1 MIKDAPGRIPT
12 VKKWIVVNAFIRNL
26 YLVVRKNMPWVNKM
40 ITLCPGKDNYSWD
53 NLPLNDQTCLAIRKL
68 K

>member
-26 YLVVRKNMPWVNKM
+26 YLVFRKNMPWVNKM

-53 NLPLNDQTCLAIRKL
+53 NLPF
-68 K
+68 